1 MKNTIKQKR
10 LNQNLTQIE
19 FCRMV
24 DISERYLRNIE
35 ANKVY
40 PRVDLALKMTL
51 ELTGTYDVT
60 KIWVIK

>member
-10 LNQNLTQIE
+10 LDKNLTQIE
-19 FCRMV
+19 FCEKV

-35 ANKVY
+35 NHKVY

-51 ELTGTYDVT
+51 ELTGSYDVT
-60 KIWVIK
+60 KIWVTK

>member
-40 PRVDLALKMTL
+40 PRIDLALKMTL
-51 ELTGTYDVT
+51 ELTGSYDVT